1 MGRKKR
7 HVRQQ
12 RAVINGPWK
21 PPALPRNRSPFS
33 PSTDA
38 APPEPL
44 SAFCGLPFVLPGLS
58 AHASLKCSG
67 ARSHNGCSSA
77 LPVPTPSF
85 VVSGSEV
92 LSLCSEACILPSP
105 QQPALSPAVCARLQA
120 SSLSSVEPLAPS
132 LLSFLLF
139 LIERITV
146 ILGKTDFL
154 YSNININIVII
165 FLSFKCKG
173 CDKQKKKKK
182 GKKRQEGKTQ
192 KAVRSPCLSMPPAPV
207 LHH

>member
-1 MGRKKR
+1 MSPG
-7 HVRQQ
+7 
-12 RAVINGPWK
+12 NP
-21 PPALPRNRSPFS
+21 LPCPETAPHFLLPLTQPHLNRSRLS
-33 PSTDA
+33 VACLLCYLLST
-38 APPEPL
+38 
-44 SAFCGLPFVLPGLS
+44 
-58 AHASLKCSG
+58 HASLKCSG
-67 ARSHNGCSSA
+67 ARSHNGCSPA

-139 LIERITV
+139 LIERMTV

-154 YSNININIVII
+154 CVI
-165 FLSFKCKG
+165 
-173 CDKQKKKKK
+173 
-182 GKKRQEGKTQ
+182 
-192 KAVRSPCLSMPPAPV
+192 
-207 LHH
+207 